1 MNKTAVADAS
11 AATNE
16 GPETSGG
23 QPARASNIDAIV
35 AYFESGITPAG
46 TAGELGIELEHT
58 LVHDDMSPVAYSG
71 PYGVEWLLGQLEAE
85 FPRTT
90 RDPEGD
96 LLGVARPG
104 EAVTIEPAAQVELSA
119 GPFASLEDARATF
132 ERFERTLDDVL
143 APHGERALT
152 VGYHPSAKALDL
164 ELIPKRRYKFM
175 NLYLGEKGPF
185 GPRMMRG
192 SASTQVSIDYWS
204 TADCLRK
211 LRLAF
216 ALVPMLSLMC
226 DNAPVFEGKPREH
239 QLVRTDIWQHVDNDR
254 CGLVPDVLDPSFDLR
269 RYAEYILDTVAILIP
284 CQQQRWC
291 YSDRTFGD
299 IYAARTMTRAEV
311 EHAVSMFFTDVR
323 LKTYIEIRPAD
334 AMPIPYVIAYA
345 ALIKGLFYA
354 PTSLDAMDGLF
365 ADVRRDDYLAAQD
378 ALMERGYEAE
388 VYGRPVAEL
397 CDRIV
402 KIARD
407 GLADEEQ
414 GFLEPLA
421 DLVARRV
428 TLADLAERS
437 ERA

>member
-1 MNKTAVADAS
+1 MNKTAVPGTAI
-11 AATNE
+11 AAPGE
-16 GPETSGG
+16 PETPSD
-23 QPARASNIDAIV
+23 QPARTSNIDAIV

-46 TAGELGIELEHT
+46 AAGELGIELEHT
-58 LVHDDMSPVAYSG
+58 LVHDDMSPVPYSG

-90 RDPEGD
+90 RDPKGD

-132 ERFERTLDDVL
+132 ERFERTLDDAL

-216 ALVPMLSLMC
+216 ALVPLFSLVC
-226 DNAPVFEGKPREH
+226 DNSPVFEGAPRAHE
-239 QLVRTDIWQHVDNDR
+239 LVRTEIWRFCDPDR
-254 CGLVPDVLDPSFDLR
+254 CGLVPGVMDPGFDLR
-269 RYAEYILDTVAILIP
+269 RYAEYLLDTPATVSYTHL
-284 CQQQRWC
+284 
-291 YSDRTFGD
+291 RTCP
-299 IYAARTMTRAEV
+299 ISSMSRAMSSS
-311 EHAVSMFFTDVR
+311 A
-323 LKTYIEIRPAD
+323 
-334 AMPIPYVIAYA
+334 
-345 ALIKGLFYA
+345 
-354 PTSLDAMDGLF
+354 
-365 ADVRRDDYLAAQD
+365 
-378 ALMERGYEAE
+378 
-388 VYGRPVAEL
+388 
-397 CDRIV
+397 
-402 KIARD
+402 
-407 GLADEEQ
+407 
-414 GFLEPLA
+414 
-421 DLVARRV
+421 
-428 TLADLAERS
+428 
-437 ERA
+437 

>member
-1 MNKTAVADAS
+1 MNKTAVANAS

-16 GPETSGG
+16 GPETPID
-23 QPARASNIDAIV
+23 QPARTSNIDAIV

-46 TAGELGIELEHT
+46 AAGELGIELEHT
-58 LVHDDMSPVAYSG
+58 LVHDDMSPVPYSG

-216 ALVPMLSLMC
+216 ALVPLLSLMT
-226 DNAPVFEGKPREH
+226 DNSPVFEGVPRTHEM
-239 QLVRTDIWQHVDNDR
+239 VRTEIWRHCDPDR
-254 CGLVPDVLDPSFDLR
+254 CGIVPGALEPGFNLR
-269 RYAEYILDTVAILIP
+269 RYAEYILDTPAILLP
-284 CQQQRWC
+284 CKQQEWC
-291 YSDRTFGD
+291 YSERTFGEL
-299 IYAARTMTRAEV
+299 YAERAMGPVEV
-311 EHAVSMFFTDVR
+311 EHAVSMFFNDVR

-334 AMPIPYVIAYA
+334 ALPILYAIAYA
-345 ALIKGLFYA
+345 ALIKGLFYDPA
-354 PTSLDAMDGLF
+354 NLDALDGLF
-365 ADVRRDDYLAAQD
+365 DVVDAHAIDEAKDD
-378 ALMERGYEAE
+378 LMAHGYGGSA
-388 VYGRPVAEL
+388 YGKPVADL
-397 CDRIV
+397 CDQV
-402 KIARD
+402 VALARR
-407 GLADEEQ
+407 GLDESEQ
-414 GFLEPLA
+414 AFLEPLA
-421 DLVARRV
+421 QLVSDRM
-428 TLADLAERS
+428 TLADA
-437 ERA
+437 AVH

>member
-143 APHGERALT
+143 APHSERALT

-216 ALVPMLSLMC
+216 ALVPLFSLVC
-226 DNAPVFEGKPREH
+226 DNAPVFEGAPRTHE
-239 QLVRTDIWQHVDNDR
+239 LVRTEIWRYCDPDR
-254 CGLVPDVLDPSFDLR
+254 CGLVPGVMDPGFDLR
-269 RYAEYILDTVAILIP
+269 RYAEYLLDTPAILIP
-284 CQQQRWC
+284 CRKEQWC
-291 YSDRTFGD
+291 YSERTFGE
-299 IYAARTMTRAEV
+299 IYAERTMTRAEV
-311 EHAVSMFFTDVR
+311 EHAVSMFFNDVR

-334 AMPIPYVIAYA
+334 AMPVPYVVAYA
-345 ALIKGLFYA
+345 VL
-354 PTSLDAMDGLF
+354 P
-365 ADVRRDDYLAAQD
+365 
-378 ALMERGYEAE
+378 RG
-388 VYGRPVAEL
+388 
-397 CDRIV
+397 
-402 KIARD
+402 
-407 GLADEEQ
+407 
-414 GFLEPLA
+414 EPRC
-421 DLVARRV
+421 ARRV
-428 TLADLAERS
+428 VRRRGRRGRGGGQGCAHGRRIRGRGVRKARG
-437 ERA
+437 RAGRRGDDVGAAGPRGGRAGLPGTARTAGSTARHAGRPGRGQGLNRRPHP